1 MRSASLR
8 SSPTSLRG
16 RLVILIAL
24 LATAFA
30 GCGIDDYIHEA
41 ETEGV
46 YVDVGNLVY
55 QVQLSRFLNPD
66 DVEDRE
72 YLMGLPTGTSPQL
85 PGDEI
90 WFGVWMRVKNY
101 TDETLTPTDEF
112 TVVDTEENEFRPI
125 PLDDTNVFAYRAIP
139 LGADQVLPLPDSAAA
154 SGPIQGSL
162 ILFKL
167 TTDSLQ
173 NRPLKLEIEQ
183 AGSETAEIDLDL

>member
-1 MRSASLR
+1 VRRFL
-8 SSPTSLRG
+8 
-16 RLVILIAL
+16 LIAL
-24 LATAFA
+24 ALVAA
-30 GCGIDDYIHEA
+30 GCGQKHEIVHEA
-41 ETEGV
+41 ETEGI

-55 QVQLSRFLNPD
+55 QVQMSRFLNPGTID
-66 DVEDRE
+66 DAE
-72 YLMGLPTGTSPQL
+72 YLEGLPEGIPAQL

-101 TDETLTPTDEF
+101 SNDTLTPSDDF
-112 TVVDTEENEFRPI
+112 TIVDTEENEFRPI
-125 PLDDTNVFAYRAIP
+125 ELDDTNVFAYRPTP
-139 LGADQVLPLPDSAAA
+139 LGPDEVKPRPDTAAA

-183 AGSETAEIDLDL
+183 AGAEPAEIDLDL

>member
-1 MRSASLR
+1 MRR
-8 SSPTSLRG
+8 F
-16 RLVILIAL
+16 VLIAL

-30 GCGIDDYIHEA
+30 GCGVEDYIHEA

-72 YLMGLPTGTSPQL
+72 YLVGLPAGTSPQL

-90 WFGVWMRVKNY
+90 WFGVWLRVKNY
-101 TDETLTPTDEF
+101 TDEALTPSSDIRI
-112 TVVDTEENEFRPI
+112 VDTEENEFRPVQ
-125 PLDDTNVFAYRAIP
+125 LDDTNVFAYRPTPIA
-139 LGADQVLPLPDSAAA
+139 PDGVKPAPDTAAA

-162 ILFKL
+162 VLFRL
-167 TTDSLQ
+167 TTEALQ
-173 NRPLKLEIEQ
+173 NRPLVLEIAQ
-183 AGSETAEIDLDL
+183 PGSEPAEVHLDL